1 MNNGLIFTNDNCI
14 GCNKCV
20 RICSS
25 FGASISHN
33 RPDHYSIEI
42 NSERCINCGACIEV
56 CTHNARQYH
65 DDTEQFFADLQK
77 GEAVSLLVAPSFEAK
92 YPKEYKKVLGALK
105 KLGVKHMYPVSLGAD
120 ICTWAY
126 LKMIQERGY
135 EGKISTTC
143 PVVTSYVEHWM
154 PELIG
159 QLMPVKS
166 PMMCVAQY
174 FKKQM
179 GITDKFAFI
188 GPCIAKRMEM
198 DKYPEL
204 IQYNVTFPKLMEY
217 VEKHSLSDEDD
228 FDGLDAGL
236 GTFYPA
242 PGGLADNVKWFLGDD
257 TPIREISGK
266 TYLYQQFGKN
276 HHKLY
281 ENALPYVLFDALNC
295 REGCIEGTAK
305 IDDEDREDRGLS
317 EINRIRAKSKKV
329 SPDSP
334 WCPDLSCEQRLAN
347 LNKQFEELELD
358 DYLTEFEDL
367 SGSCKVSY
375 PTEEQ
380 AAQIYHQLHKDS
392 DNSKM
397 INCSACGYET
407 CEEMMIAIHN
417 GFNTVHNCVYSEKE
431 ESLYLSKMSFSDQLT
446 GVMNRNAYERKTQSL
461 YAKGGLFGIILADVN
476 GLKYANDTEGH
487 AAGDRLII
495 ETAHALANEFGV
507 ERVFRTGGDEFLVV
521 LQDFGEAEIES
532 DIELVR
538 EYLSSVD
545 VSTSM
550 GLAFSE
556 RFDGNLDELLA
567 VADKRMYE
575 DKDRYYQT
583 TGKKRRT

>member
-1 MNNGLIFTNDNCI
+1 MNNGLIFTNENCI

-42 NSERCINCGACIEV
+42 NSERCINCGACIDV
-56 CTHNARQYH
+56 CTHNAREYH
-65 DDTEQFFADLQK
+65 DDTEQFFKDLQN
-77 GEAVSLLVAPSFEAK
+77 GEAISLLIAPSFEAK
-92 YPKEYKKVLGALK
+92 YPKEYKKVLGVLK
-105 KLGVKHMYPVSLGAD
+105 ALGVKHIYPVSLGAD

-126 LKMIQERGY
+126 LKMIQERSCV
-135 EGKISTTC
+135 GKISTTC

-154 PELIG
+154 PELIEH
-159 QLMPVKS
+159 LMPVKS

-174 FKKQM
+174 FRKHM
-179 GITDKFAFI
+179 GITDRFAFI

-204 IQYNVTFPKLMEY
+204 VQYNVTFPKLMEY
-217 VEKHSLSDEDD
+217 VEKYDISAEEDI
-228 FDGLDAGL
+228 DGLDAGL

-242 PGGLADNVKWFLGDD
+242 PGGLMDNIKWFLGDD
-257 TPIREISGK
+257 TPVREVSGK
-266 TYLYQQFGKN
+266 TYLYQRLGKN
-276 HHKLY
+276 HKRLY
-281 ENALPYVLFDALNC
+281 EDAMPYILFDALNC

-305 IDDEDREDRGLS
+305 IDDEDREDCGLS
-317 EINRIRAKSKKV
+317 EINRIRAGSKNV

-334 WCPDLSCEQRLAN
+334 WCPELSCEERLAN
-347 LNKQFEELELD
+347 LNRQFEELDID

-367 SGSCKVSY
+367 SSSCKISY

-380 AAQIYHQLHKDS
+380 AAEIYHNLHKDS
-392 DNSKM
+392 DNSKI

-407 CEEMMIAIHN
+407 CEEMMMAIHN

-446 GVMNRNAYERKTQSL
+446 GVMNRNAYERKTKSL
-461 YAKGGLFGIILADVN
+461 YAKGGLMGIILADVN
-476 GLKYANDTEGH
+476 GLKHANDTGGH

-532 DIELVR
+532 DIELVK
-538 EYLSSVD
+538 EYLSSVE

-556 RFDGNLDELLA
+556 HFDGNLKELLA

-575 DKDRYYQT
+575 DKDRYYKM